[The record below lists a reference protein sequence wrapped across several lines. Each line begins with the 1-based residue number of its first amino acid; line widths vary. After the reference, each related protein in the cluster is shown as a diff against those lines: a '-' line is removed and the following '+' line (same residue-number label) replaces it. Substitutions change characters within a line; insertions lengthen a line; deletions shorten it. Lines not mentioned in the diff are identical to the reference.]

1 MLMLILQLFIGL
13 HSQNIDLTNTFAQAY
28 ISSGEPVL
36 FKITRYFKS
45 DFVQCN
51 IVLRL
56 KKILYDQ
63 DKAARL
69 WYEKLKLFCHIEIF
83 VSKVNTCLFMSKTVI
98 CVVYMDD
105 CLFWESLESHINN
118 DMKYL
123 KGNEPSYDL
132 EHSKG
137 ELVSE
142 LLGIDI
148 KTLNNGIF

>member
-1 MLMLILQLFIGL
+1 MM
-13 HSQNIDLTNTFAQAY
+13 
-28 ISSGEPVL
+28 
-36 FKITRYFKS
+36 
-45 DFVQCN
+45 
-51 IVLRL
+51 
-56 KKILYDQ
+56 
-63 DKAARL
+63 
-69 WYEKLKLFCHIEIF
+69 
-83 VSKVNTCLFMSKTVI
+83 SKVDPCLFMSKTVI

-142 LLGIDI
+142 LLVVDI
-148 KTLNNGIF
+148 KTWYYGGFQFYRTGLIRKVLEYTGMGHCNGFTSLTNFRCLLGHKRMVLRLRDIIPTHVILL